1 MNRFRLHVFR
11 LGQSSFAFGFVL
23 SEMIVVISIIAMFTM
38 LAMFNLSGMIYNNSF
53 KNQSHELVKVFK
65 MAAISAAE
73 NGRRYEVILDFAEQ
87 TYMLREITTGLVA
100 VEDILE
106 EEIILTGEFND
117 EFQLIYVMFDD
128 GESTNEAPALFRAGK
143 AGWQYG
149 GKVVIS
155 DDEGNDYS
163 IVINR
168 LSRMIRLEY
177 GDVEILRP
185 RSPDE
190 VAF

>member
-1 MNRFRLHVFR
+1 MNRLRLKGFCS
-11 LGQSSFAFGFVL
+11 GWSGCAGAFVL
-23 SEMIVVISIIAMFTM
+23 SEVIVVVFIVAMFTM
-38 LAMFNLSGMIYNNSF
+38 LAMFNLSGVIYSNSF
-53 KNQSHELVKVFK
+53 KNQSQELVKVFK
-65 MAAISAAE
+65 MAATSAAE
-73 NGRRYEVILDFAEQ
+73 TGRRYEVILNFSEQ
-87 TYMLREITTGLVA
+87 TYILRQITTGLVA

-117 EFQLIYVMFDD
+117 EFQLSYVMFDD
-128 GESTNEAPALFRAGK
+128 GESTNEAPALFRAGR

-155 DDEGNDYS
+155 DGEGKTYS

-177 GDVEILRP
+177 GDVEILMP
-185 RSPDE
+185 RNPDE
-190 VAF
+190 VVF

>member
-1 MNRFRLHVFR
+1 MNRLRLKGFC
-11 LGQSSFAFGFVL
+11 LGYSDCAAGFVL
-23 SEMIVVISIIAMFTM
+23 SEVIVVISIIAMFAM
-38 LAMFNLSGMIYNNSF
+38 LAMFNLSGVIYNNDF

-65 MAAISAAE
+65 MAATSAAE
-73 NGRRYEVILDFAEQ
+73 TGRRYEVILDFAEQ
-87 TYMLREITTGLVA
+87 TYILRQITTGLVA

-117 EFQLIYVMFDD
+117 EFQLSYVMFDD

-155 DDEGNDYS
+155 DGEGNAYS
-163 IVINR
+163 IVVNR
-168 LSRMIRLEY
+168 LSRMILLEY
-177 GDVEILRP
+177 GDVEILMP

-190 VAF
+190 VVF